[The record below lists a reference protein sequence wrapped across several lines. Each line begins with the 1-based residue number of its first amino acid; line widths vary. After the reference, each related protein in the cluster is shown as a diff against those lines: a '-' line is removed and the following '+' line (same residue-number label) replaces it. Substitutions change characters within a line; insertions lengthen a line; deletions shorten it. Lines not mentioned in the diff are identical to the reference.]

1 MAMDY
6 AHAVRHLFSQSGLTQ
21 ADLCRRG
28 GFSRAYVS
36 MLLSG
41 KVTNPKF
48 DRACEIADALGVT
61 LEDFRT
67 LMEDTSVDG
76 QE

>member
-1 MAMDY
+1 MGMDY
-6 AHAVRHLFSQSGLTQ
+6 AHAVRHLFEKCGMSQ
-21 ADLCRRG
+21 AELCRRG

-41 KVTNPKF
+41 KVTNPKW

-61 LEDFRT
+61 LQDFRE
-67 LMEDTSVDG
+67 LMDDTAKDG
-76 QE
+76 Q

>member
-6 AHAVRHLFSQSGLTQ
+6 AHAVRHLFNQSGMSQ

-28 GFSRAYVS
+28 GFSLAYVS

-41 KVTNPKF
+41 KVDNPKF
-48 DRACEIADALGVT
+48 DRACQIADALGVT
-61 LEDFRT
+61 LEDFRA
-67 LMEDTSVDG
+67 LMEDTTEDG
-76 QE
+76 H

>member
-1 MAMDY
+1 MGMDF
-6 AHAVRHLFSQSGLTQ
+6 AHAVRHLFNESGLTQ

-41 KVTNPKF
+41 KVDNPKF
-48 DRACEIADALGVT
+48 DRACQIADALGVT
-61 LEDFRT
+61 LQDFRE
-67 LMEDTSVDG
+67 LMDDKTGIG
-76 QE
+76 Q

>member
-6 AHAVRHLFSQSGLTQ
+6 AHAIRHLFDKSGMTQ

-61 LEDFRT
+61 LEDFRE
-67 LMEDTSVDG
+67 LMEDKPNG
-76 QE
+76 GH